1 MSAVEVWEQEG
12 VEEGVRLTLS
22 NERKELLSFPW
33 KWFTV
38 EVYNEGPDEVKVM
51 TNKTS
56 LPNAITLDNRMTKT
70 FGSEKKPSIWRLE
83 ILAENGKTATVRATT
98 KR

>member
-1 MSAVEVWEQEG
+1 MAIEIWEQEG
-12 VEEGVRLTLS
+12 IEEEFEIAVS
-22 NERKELLSFPW
+22 SDRKELLAYPYQ
-33 KWFTV
+33 WFTV

-56 LPNAITLDNRMTKT
+56 LPNAITLDSRMTKT
-70 FGSEKKPSIWRLE
+70 FGSEKKPSIWRVE
-83 ILAENGKTATVRATT
+83 IVAENGKTATVRATT